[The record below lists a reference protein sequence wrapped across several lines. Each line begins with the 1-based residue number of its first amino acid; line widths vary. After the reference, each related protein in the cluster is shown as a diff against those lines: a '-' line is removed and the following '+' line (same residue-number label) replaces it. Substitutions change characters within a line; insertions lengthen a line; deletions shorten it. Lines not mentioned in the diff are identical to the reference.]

1 MAQTL
6 SFAPQVCTSTHLN
19 DVHGGHGQAGTVHHA
34 TDVTIEGDVIQVV
47 VGRLHFGGVFLRP
60 IALVKDL
67 FLSEIGVVIEPNLG
81 VETEIYK

>member
-1 MAQTL
+1 MLWPTPYPSHL
-6 SFAPQVCTSTHLN
+6 CTSTYLD
-19 DVHGGHGQAGTVHHA
+19 DVHGGHGQSGTVHHA

-47 VGRLHFGGVFLRP
+47 VGCLNFGGVFLRP
-60 IALVKDL
+60 IALVEDL